1 MSAEQTVRI
10 DSSTPL
16 SVTTSGTT
24 SIKPATPVNA
34 DIVSGGVQVDNSVTA
49 TTIITIPA
57 GRTWVGSV
65 SVCASN
71 ADTTQSLASTKVVT
85 AGTGVVPAVDTIIA
99 NAISRRDSAATVM
112 THYPVYVTAPGG
124 NAVTLQLVNSRATTY
139 SGTASANGRLL

>member
-10 DSSTPL
+10 DGSTPL
-16 SVTTSGTT
+16 TVITSGTT
-24 SIKPATPVNA
+24 STKPSAPANA
-34 DIVSGGVQVDNSVTA
+34 DVISGGVQVDNSATP

-85 AGTGVVPAVDTIIA
+85 AGTGVTPAADTIIA
-99 NAISRRDSAATVM
+99 NVISRRDSAATVM

-139 SGTASANGRLL
+139 SGTASANGILL